1 MQISPISNNNPN
13 FQQLKVSRSVLRGLG
28 TTKNALLENEFL
40 KKWSE
45 EFDIFI
51 NGTNGSWFRKPTEFA
66 ISLSEKSKVLFTGL
80 DELDKAIDGI
90 KASLYK
96 KHAEAKYS
104 TELNILKNAENGIYF
119 LFESRNEVL
128 IPSIASIPDK
138 PEYKEIRER
147 FLSILKSLRVWFPV
161 TNDKGKSVALLALEN
176 NNLELLKFLLS
187 KGENPNQ
194 CLDLMKRGLVSD
206 EAREILKDVK
216 EHDARIFDLEHCD
229 NDYTRQKML
238 ELNANIDINSRN
250 RHGDTLVTRAFKTG
264 NLELL
269 SFLKTIDG
277 VNWNAYD
284 SNGKN
289 IALIALDTDKSIH
302 DSWPLIDF
310 VRCLGD
316 EKYDINACGMGKLTI
331 TSPIEEA
338 VTSRNCYIEYITK
351 FKNTNVME
359 QLRENDEPLV
369 FRAIDEVFLT
379 SNFRDLITHPSFD
392 FFGKTKYG
400 ENVVEYAAIHA
411 SKDKIDCI
419 NEQIPHF
426 IINKARQLYDKNGEL
441 TIEEMNFLLDALID
455 NNANRSLVNSSI
467 NVFDEG
473 FGHLMCDINVD
484 INDSE
489 KMREMSSL
497 LDKLVEAG
505 SWECKDKQNCLDMDM
520 IEKAI
525 EGENLGLI
533 KLLVERFN
541 LSQNEYKK
549 ALDKCSN
556 PEVKKLFRGDMHEN

>member
-1 MQISPISNNNPN
+1 MQVSPISESNPN
-13 FQQLKVSRSVLRGLG
+13 FQQLKVSRSALRGLG
-28 TTKNALLENEFL
+28 TTKSALLENEFL
-40 KKWSE
+40 KKWSAE
-45 EFDIFI
+45 YDIFI
-51 NGTNGSWFRKPTEFA
+51 NGTNGSLFRKPSEFA
-66 ISLSEKSKVLFTGL
+66 ISLSEKSKVLFKGL

-96 KHAEAKYS
+96 KHAEAKYH
-104 TELNILKNAENGIYF
+104 TELNILKDAQKGDYF
-119 LFESRNEVL
+119 FFERRHEEL
-128 IPSIASIPDK
+128 ITSIASIPDE

-147 FLSILKSLRVWFPV
+147 FLSILKSLRVWFPI
-161 TNDKGKSVALLALEN
+161 TNDKGKFVAFLALEN

-194 CLDLMKRGLVSD
+194 CLDLMKRGMVSD

-229 NDYTRQKML
+229 NYYARQKIL

-269 SFLKTIDG
+269 SFLKTIDS

-289 IALIALDTDKSIH
+289 IALIALDTDKTIH
-302 DSWPLIDF
+302 DSWPLINF

-316 EKYDINACGMGKLTI
+316 EKYDINACGRGKLAI

-338 VTSRNCYIEYITK
+338 VTRRGCYIEYITK

-359 QLRENDEPLV
+359 QLRENDEPLI
-369 FRAIDEVFLT
+369 FRAIDEVSFTLD
-379 SNFRDLITHPSFD
+379 FRDLITHPSFD

-400 ENVVEYAAIHA
+400 ENVVEYAKKHA
-411 SKDKIDCI
+411 SKNKIDCI

-426 IINKARQLYDKNGEL
+426 VINKARQLYDKNGEL
-441 TIEEMNFLLDALID
+441 TIEEMNFLLDSLID
-455 NNANRSLVNSSI
+455 NNANRNIVNSSI
-467 NVFDEG
+467 TNLDEG
-473 FGHLMCDINVD
+473 FGHLMCDINID
-484 INDSE
+484 INDSK
-489 KMREMSSL
+489 KMQEMSSL

-505 SWECKDKQNCLDMDM
+505 GWECKDKENFVDMNM
-520 IEKAI
+520 VEKAI
-525 EGENLGLI
+525 EAENLGLI
-533 KLLVERFN
+533 KLLVERFK

-549 ALDKCSN
+549 ALDKCHN
-556 PEVKKLFRGDMHEN
+556 PEVKKLFRGNMYEN